1 MGAGSDNTPAQ
12 DSAEKVCRQKTST
25 REGLKFSYGETLF
38 NSAQDR
44 PPWRTQESGR
54 MLIPQLARMLIRQPV
69 WLRVRAFV
77 WLLGWRSS
85 GAYHRQR

>member
-44 PPWRTQESGR
+44 PPWRTQE
-54 MLIPQLARMLIRQPV
+54 PVRMLIRQPV